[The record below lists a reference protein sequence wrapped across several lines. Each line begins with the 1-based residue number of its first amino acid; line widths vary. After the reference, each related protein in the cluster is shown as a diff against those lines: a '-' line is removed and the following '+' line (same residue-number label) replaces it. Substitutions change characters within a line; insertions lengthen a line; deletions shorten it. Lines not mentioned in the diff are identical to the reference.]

1 MSKSTSPTVI
11 SSTGI
16 HTTNTDD
23 KDKKMKNKGLYFYL
37 KKFLQKRRKEKE
49 NIFTRQ
55 NKKCLHQVEIDFNR
69 VLYHISTRRKEKQM
83 IENTIRTE
91 KEREMFIKYGNILI
105 KIEPYKKLSIEQIYM
120 VLIFIYYGMVLLE
133 QPCDWL
139 TSKNIQFY
147 YDKELY
153 IIAKKLVFDI
163 SGHDIIYE
171 NDRNLSSE
179 IRRDFLGLHN
189 L

>member
-69 VLYHISTRRKEKQM
+69 VLYHIST
-83 IENTIRTE
+83 
-91 KEREMFIKYGNILI
+91 
-105 KIEPYKKLSIEQIYM
+105 
-120 VLIFIYYGMVLLE
+120 
-133 QPCDWL
+133 
-139 TSKNIQFY
+139 
-147 YDKELY
+147 
-153 IIAKKLVFDI
+153 
-163 SGHDIIYE
+163 
-171 NDRNLSSE
+171 
-179 IRRDFLGLHN
+179 
-189 L
+189 